1 MFGLTAGL
9 GVGSLLVD
17 IGTGIANYKQQQDLL
32 NWQKEQFGTVMARED
47 TAAQRRVADLKA
59 AGLSPTL
66 AAGSAAAASQP
77 MSMKAPE
84 FKPSAQEKV
93 LGVIAAMRQKKEID
107 RTQAD
112 IDLAKQKISTE
123 KSLELLN
130 TMNAN
135 EKAYNL
141 EFYKGM
147 ALPTNATGISKEAA
161 QIANIIKD
169 RLIEP
174 SVSNGA
180 TAVDQ
185 IIAQTR
191 ADMLKNTKI
200 GESPIDQ
207 VVEAKD
213 NAESPPA
220 WISIMT
226 IRELDER
233 INKVKEMLSK
243 AQGENVYTD
252 KLRKDLYWLE
262 RERSAR

>member
-1 MFGLTAGL
+1 MFGLTEAL

-32 NWQKEQFGTVMARED
+32 NWQKEQFGKVMERED
-47 TAAQRRVADLKA
+47 TAVQRRVADLRA

-84 FKPSAQEKV
+84 FKASVQEK
-93 LGVIAAMRQKKEID
+93 LAGIIAVMRQQKEIE

-130 TMNAN
+130 TMNSN

-147 ALPTNATGISKEAA
+147 NLPTNATGISKEAA
-161 QIANIIKD
+161 QIANILAD
-169 RLIEP
+169 RLPGIIG
-174 SVSNGA
+174 SNGA
-180 TAVDQ
+180 TPVDQ

-200 GESPIDQ
+200 GENPKDQ
-207 VVEAKD
+207 VIKAKD
-213 NAESPPA
+213 TVEQPPA
-220 WISIMT
+220 WISVLSISQ
-226 IRELDER
+226 LDER